1 MDSDGS
7 SLGHEPTRNIGG
19 SNRSAVNVK
28 TVSIPARVQPIQ
40 NLEIVGATGYW
51 LRLFGDFPDNVKWTG
66 ITIIVGSVLY
76 IFK

>member
-1 MDSDGS
+1 
-7 SLGHEPTRNIGG
+7 
-19 SNRSAVNVK
+19 
-28 TVSIPARVQPIQ
+28 VQPIQ